1 MSRMS
6 IFSASAVPE
15 GLRSRSQ
22 LTFHST
28 SVSLG
33 DRGLGGGA
41 GGSRSRGGGVVT
53 ARDGFR
59 AQTLEGGG
67 VGRGGGGVRAKSVGF
82 RAKTVR
88 LPGFRLVGADGVGGG
103 GGGVGGCMGRRSG
116 EGADVD
122 VGSNWAGQGGGG
134 AGGKGPGEGGGM
146 REGGK
151 GRVDLLAWKPLLFQT
166 NSLPR
171 CCILLSFTLLYV
183 VVY

>member
-1 MSRMS
+1 M
-6 IFSASAVPE
+6 
-15 GLRSRSQ
+15 
-22 LTFHST
+22 
-28 SVSLG
+28 
-33 DRGLGGGA
+33 
-41 GGSRSRGGGVVT
+41 T

-67 VGRGGGGVRAKSVGF
+67 VGGGGGGGGVRAKSVWF

-88 LPGFRLVGADGVGGG
+88 LPGFRLMGAYGGG
-103 GGGVGGCMGRRSG
+103 GGGVGGGMGRRSS

-122 VGSNWAGQGGGG
+122 VGSNGAGRGGGG
-134 AGGKGPGEGGGM
+134 AGGEGGGE

-171 CCILLSFTLLYV
+171 CCILL
-183 VVY
+183 